1 MEGRFLGCFLLITLI
16 QSAFAYILS
25 PREVCL
31 LQVDEGPCLDDV
43 PRFYYNTLT
52 QDCEEFSYGGC
63 EGNFNN
69 FKSYVE
75 CRKTCYSIP
84 KIPRICR
91 LPKEEG
97 PCFAI
102 SKRYFFNMTS
112 MRCEEF
118 SYGGCYGNNNNFQNR
133 NLCTEYC
140 IPSNSVPVICLGGLD
155 EGTGSA
161 SIPRYYYDSTQKECI
176 QFKYTGSGGNNNNF
190 VSMKNCMGV
199 CAKKR
204 KPRRPFGQS
213 TRILRKRL

>member
-1 MEGRFLGCFLLITLI
+1 MEGRFLGCFLLINLI
-16 QSAFAYILS
+16 QSAFAYTLL
-25 PREVCL
+25 PKDVCL
-31 LQVDEGPCLDDV
+31 LQVDDGPCFDDV

-63 EGNFNN
+63 AGNLNN
-69 FKSYVE
+69 FKSRVE

-97 PCFAI
+97 LCFGI

-112 MRCEEF
+112 MRCEKF
-118 SYGGCYGNNNNFQNR
+118 SYGGCNGNNNNFPDR
-133 NLCTEYC
+133 ISCMEYC
-140 IPSNSVPVICLGGLD
+140 SPLNSVPVICHGGLD

-161 SIPRYYYDSTQKECI
+161 SITRFYYDSTQKNCR
-176 QFKYTGSGGNNNNF
+176 QFQYTGSGGNNNNF
-190 VSMKNCMGV
+190 DSMKACMRV
-199 CAKKR
+199 CVKKS
-204 KPRRPFGQS
+204 KPRRPSSQP